1 MGLLSLAVK
10 ETRSDSLNGSTGL
23 HPKDPA
29 LAGLWGGSLNSRSNQ
44 NVTHESALA
53 VSTVMACVSRVSKM
67 VAMLPLNVMRR
78 LPDGGHEIAKNHR
91 LQRQISTRPNRWQT
105 SFTWR
110 LLKQSHVM
118 MRGNCYSRIVPT
130 PGRGMNELVPM
141 DPDRTW
147 PVVVTPEGP
156 TYYLY
161 DNSPCPPAG
170 SKLFYQY
177 FPLNAGTEILTA
189 DEVLH
194 IRGLS
199 SNGIIGKN
207 VVKLMRES
215 IGLAMATEEQ
225 GARLFSNGAQ
235 IGKAFKTPNKLSDTT
250 YNRMKEWLN
259 TYSGVQ
265 NSHKTLILEE
275 GLDIAATTL
284 TMEDAQF
291 LATRQFQVEDIA
303 SFLDVPLMLI
313 NRSGDKNQTFASAEQ
328 IFTLFA
334 TIQMNP
340 HYTNWEQQLGES
352 LLYPSERDEFYF
364 DFDTDAIMRGDST
377 ARANFYNAL
386 FKTAA
391 ITPDEI
397 RAKEHMSPLEAGQGK
412 KVYIL
417 NQYVPIEMAGIRI
430 TEKIG
435 AGEGDAAAAKE
446 ANA

>member
-1 MGLLSLAVK
+1 MGLLSLAPR
-10 ETRSDSLNGSTGL
+10 ETRTDSLNGSTGL
-23 HPKDPA
+23 HPADPA
-29 LAGLWGGSLNSRSNQ
+29 LADLWGGGINSRSNQ
-44 NVTHESALA
+44 YVTADTALA
-53 VSTVMACVSRVSKM
+53 VSTVMACVGRVSKTL
-67 VAMLPLNVMRR
+67 AMLPLNVMRR
-78 LPDGGHEIAKNHR
+78 LPGGGHEIATKHR
-91 LQRQISTRPNRWQT
+91 LYRQLSTRPNRWQT
-105 SFTWR
+105 SYAWR
-110 LLKQSHVM
+110 MLKQAHVM
-118 MRGNCYSRIVPT
+118 LRGNAYSRIVPT

-147 PVVVTPEGP
+147 PFITTPAGM
-156 TYYLY
+156 TYYMY
-161 DNSPCPPAG
+161 DNSPCPPPG
-170 SKLFYQY
+170 SKLFYQH

-215 IGLAMATEEQ
+215 IGLAMSTEEQ

-235 IGKAFKTPNKLSDTT
+235 IGKVFKSPNKLSDIA
-250 YNRMKEWLN
+250 YNRMKEWLK
-259 TYSGVQ
+259 THSGVE
-265 NSHKTLILEE
+265 HAHETMILEE

-328 IFTLFA
+328 IFTVFS

-340 HYTNWEQQLGES
+340 HYTNWEQELGES
-352 LLYPSERDEFYF
+352 LLYPSEKDEYYI

-377 ARANFYNAL
+377 ARANFYKSL
-386 FKTAA
+386 FGTAS
-391 ITPDEI
+391 ITIDEI
-397 RAKEHMSPLEAGQGK
+397 RAKEHMSPLPDGQGD
-412 KVYIL
+412 KVYIMS
-417 NQYVPIEMAGIRI
+417 NMVPLSMAGQHLI
-430 TEKIG
+430 EKTPHE
-435 AGEGDAAAAKE
+435 GEGVVKQ
-446 ANA
+446 